1 MSTAPAPLHVYL
13 DEDVDVLLVPLLAA
27 RGIDALTTI
36 AAGHLGETD
45 EAQLEFALQET
56 RVLITHNRTDFEQ
69 LAVQWWNQQKDHAGI
84 VLAIRRANSYDLLR
98 HVLSVL
104 GMYDQDGWRNV
115 VMYA

>member
-1 MSTAPAPLHVYL
+1 MCCLSLFWRPTELKAFA
-13 DEDVDVLLVPLLAA
+13 
-27 RGIDALTTI
+27 TT
-36 AAGHLGETD
+36 AAGHLGWTD
-45 EAQLEFALQET
+45 EAQLEFAAQDT

-69 LAVQWWNQQKDHAGI
+69 LAIQWWNQQKDHSGI

-104 GMYDQDGWRNV
+104 GMYDQGGWRNV